1 MASNTGSAH
10 IRRNR
15 PPRVHIAYKDPI
27 DSQKNVELPFVMGLM
42 SDLSGNSPGVEKAP
56 VDQREF
62 EKVTNST
69 LDKYMKETVQPGLAF
84 TVENKLEGGSGKLGL
99 NLRFNSME
107 DFEPAQIAKQVPAL
121 NELLIARQQLADLM
135 LYMTSKPRAQEQ
147 IKELLN
153 DPVKLKVMAEQ
164 ARVEAEARREAQNE
178 DGQSKDDHGE
188 E

>member
-1 MASNTGSAH
+1 MASDTGSGH

-15 PPRVHIAYKDPI
+15 PPRVHIAYTDPI
-27 DSQKNVELPFVMGLM
+27 DSQKEVELPFVMGVM
-42 SDLSGNSPGVEKAP
+42 SDLSGNTPGVEKAP

-69 LDKYMKETVQPGLAF
+69 LDSYMQKKVKPGLSMM
-84 TVENKLEGGSGKLGL
+84 VENKLKDGEGQKLGVT
-99 NLRFNSME
+99 LRFNSMD

-121 NELLIARQQLADLM
+121 NELLEARKQLADLL
-135 LYMTSKPRAQEQ
+135 LYMTSKPKAQEQ

-153 DPVKLKVMAEQ
+153 DPERLKVLAAQ
-164 ARVEAEARREAQNE
+164 AKAEADARKAAEATE
-178 DGQSKDDHGE
+178 TPE